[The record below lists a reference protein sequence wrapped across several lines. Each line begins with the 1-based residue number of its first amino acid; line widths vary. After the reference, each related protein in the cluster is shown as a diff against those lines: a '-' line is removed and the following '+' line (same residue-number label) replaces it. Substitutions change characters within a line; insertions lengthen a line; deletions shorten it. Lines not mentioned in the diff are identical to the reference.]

1 MFLFSPSACLKE
13 GMGLKRKDELFND
26 YIEVLREKKI
36 DFVESVADEQVGYFV
51 QVYFYVK
58 FQSAKKGTMKRR
70 GKRGKREEKSE
81 RARGKGKKKG
91 KKGGKKGGKGKKKRK
106 KWKKYR

>member
-58 FQSAKKGTMKRR
+58 FQSQI
-70 GKRGKREEKSE
+70 EKTAVSISST
-81 RARGKGKKKG
+81 GHTK
-91 KKGGKKGGKGKKKRK
+91 
-106 KWKKYR
+106 